1 MTTFARRTNR
11 LWLLSRV
18 LIVALAALPMAQQ
31 ASASTP
37 YGLPSLPAMGE
48 IMALHDSAGIAIDGF
63 DPVAYFASGTAVGGL
78 SQHEAQHNGI
88 VWRFAS
94 RANRE
99 AFLQTPDAYLP
110 RFGGHDPIGIANG
123 QIVDARPELFLI
135 LDDKLLLFRTEQG
148 REVVRNNPALLGK
161 ADQKWPEMA
170 LQLAR

>member
-1 MTTFARRTNR
+1 M
-11 LWLLSRV
+11 WLLSRV

-31 ASASTP
+31 ASGSTP
-37 YGLPSLPAMGE
+37 YGLPALPAMGE
-48 IMALHDSAGIAIDGF
+48 IMALHDRAGIAIDGF

-78 SQHEAQHNGI
+78 SQHEAQHNGV

-123 QIVDARPELFLI
+123 QIVNARPELFLI
-135 LDDKLLLFRTEQG
+135 LDDRLLLFRTEQG

-161 ADQKWPEMA
+161 ADQKWPEMS
-170 LQLAR
+170 LQLTR